1 MTTIRTYTSCDI
13 AELIEVLRASGDL
26 SPSELAG
33 MELLSRL
40 LSRLED
46 FSDAEIE
53 DEARRYFR
61 SL

>member
-1 MTTIRTYTSCDI
+1 LLL
-13 AELIEVLRASGDL
+13 AGDL

-40 LSRLED
+40 LARLED